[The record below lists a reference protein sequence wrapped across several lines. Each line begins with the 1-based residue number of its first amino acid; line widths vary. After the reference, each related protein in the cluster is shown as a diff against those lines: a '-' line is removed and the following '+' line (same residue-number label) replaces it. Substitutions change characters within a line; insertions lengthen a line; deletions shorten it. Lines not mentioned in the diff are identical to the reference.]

1 MRYIGINPNPTPMTH
16 STLDTPSPKAETLT
30 FVRAFARLCAK
41 DGNNEAFARSVAMTA
56 ATAKTLN

>member
-1 MRYIGINPNPTPMTH
+1 MTH

-41 DGNNEAFARSVAMTA
+41 DGKNEALARAVAMTA
-56 ATAKTLN
+56 ATAKSLN